1 MPHPFLKEYQ
11 SEIEKYCGDNNL
23 SVDKVFSS
31 WTAGNKEIAVILG
44 EGDPERGKL
53 GLADNVPLPIAL
65 EIHLE
70 EGTLRFEQTEYTRK
84 YLGVADNAKAGR
96 RVA

>member
-1 MPHPFLKEYQ
+1 MPHPFLKEYR
-11 SEIEKYCGDNNL
+11 SEIEKYCGDNNI

-31 WTAGNKEIAVILG
+31 CTAGNKEIVVVLG

-53 GLADNVPLPIAL
+53 GLLDEVPLPIAL
-65 EIHLE
+65 KIHIE
-70 EGTLRFEQTEYTRK
+70 NDKLRFEQTEHTRK
-84 YLGVADNAKAGR
+84 YLGAADKAGR